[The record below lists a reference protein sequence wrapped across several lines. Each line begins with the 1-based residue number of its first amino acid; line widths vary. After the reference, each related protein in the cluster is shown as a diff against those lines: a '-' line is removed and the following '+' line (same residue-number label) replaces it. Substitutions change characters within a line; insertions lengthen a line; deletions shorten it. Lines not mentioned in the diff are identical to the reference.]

1 MQRQMFAKGG
11 AAFPDLSGDGQVTQK
26 DILMGRGVIPMQEGG
41 MAPMMPPQGGAPM
54 MPPGGAMMGAASGV
68 PDEQAESMG
77 AQVMDTGA
85 MQGMLAQVADNLEN
99 LDEVEDYE
107 QVMNVIRGDNATL
120 EDRYNE
126 LSGVVGPEDARQTPE
141 SVLALVQ
148 PVMMMAAVD
157 QGIGGLAAEEMT
169 APVEGAMAEG
179 IMSTVAPPPPA
190 EMAPSMPPA
199 GMGGPPPVNFN
210 QGGLVRRGDN
220 QPVQYFEEA
229 GVVLPPFFSLRDRS
243 FTTGT
248 DTPML
253 DTMLLQNIAKAQ
265 NQAAENLPPTKSE
278 RGDGSRLRQLMDAQK
293 EIYREYGLGDAASRA
308 ADLEEQK
315 KLTQAQMLFDIA
327 QTALTFAAPMQGE
340 PRGLSPAERLAM
352 AASSTKLPQTIGA
365 RAQQQLELQKAAKKE
380 ERAVDLAALQ
390 SAETK
395 LAAEKAAQEA
405 RDLQK
410 LKNETTEV
418 KASKPF
424 VTTRQVTIGDKTY
437 PAGQLLNLRPAQ
449 EATVEPDAL
458 KPWKEPG
465 EGSAAK
471 AYTVTKP
478 VIYEGTT
485 LSVGDVINVTPD
497 QATTIDGFETSTVP
511 YKAPE
516 KKGDVNIIF
525 PDGSQQVMTP
535 GTDPYL
541 KAIKP
546 VSEGG
551 KGGLLSGSVP
561 VTTKD
566 AVNLNVPKEGGGT
579 EVKAFEKN
587 SSEYWEAIRS
597 GATLRG
603 AYSPDT
609 AKLVNLQK
617 GDERKSVKEFSEDYY
632 DLAKKG
638 WTLATA
644 TAEAQPETTKLVVSA
659 MPIIVRDTNIAPG
672 TPVYLSDSEID
683 EVKTKF
689 GANAL
694 RNYEKADKPP
704 DVFGSGS
711 ADKALRYF
719 SIGEI
724 GEGVKAI
731 DAYANGGEDRVME
744 SMIAAY
750 TAPVPDAR
758 GFMQKRQLPD
768 FVKAAIKKRL
778 LANPALT
785 SPVPLNTLGLTQA
798 EMQTIR
804 PTQDLPLLN
813 PDNTVNIERAT
824 SDPTFIIT
832 GLDYTQSQGF
842 TSSLNRFFN
851 VVAGQAAELGLGP
864 GYAGNTGKITSSAD
878 KQLSALAR
886 QTISVARN
894 AVDGRVF
901 ALDLELLQDEVKGFT
916 PGGVRTDAGALQQLR
931 TVRQTL
937 ASQYSRA
944 KRIVDSAETDP
955 GAFEAK
961 TVEAAKLAM
970 MDTERLIAEYTAAI
984 LAYEAN
990 IGGSAAATSVTGGLP
1005 RVK

>member
-1 MQRQMFAKGG
+1 MNRQMFAKGG
-11 AAFPDLSGDGQVTQK
+11 AAFPDYSGDGQITQK

-41 MAPMMPPQGGAPM
+41 MAPMMPPQGMPPM
-54 MPPGGAMMGAASGV
+54 MPPSGAMMGAASGV
-68 PDEQAESMG
+68 PEEQAEAMG
-77 AQVMDTGA
+77 AQTMDTGA

-120 EDRYNE
+120 EDRYDE

-220 QPVQYFEEA
+220 QPVKYFA
-229 GVVLPPFFSLRDRS
+229 NGGVDFDALTPYFGPQIGTTPKQLQDLRAKIDAAS
-243 FTTGT
+243 N
-248 DTPML
+248 TP
-253 DTMLLQNIAKAQ
+253 AQ
-265 NQAAENLPPTKSE
+265 S
-278 RGDGSRLRQLMDAQK
+278 DGSRLRQLMDAQK

-340 PRGLSPAERLAM
+340 RRGLSPAERLAM

-395 LAAEKAAQEA
+395 LAAEVAAEQA

-410 LKNETTEV
+410 LKNETTAV

-449 EATVEPDAL
+449 VARVEPDAL
-458 KPWKEPG
+458 KPWEKPG

-478 VIYEGTT
+478 VIYEGAT

-516 KKGDVNIIF
+516 KNGDVNIIF

-587 SSEYWEAIRS
+587 SPEYWKAIKD

-603 AYSPDT
+603 AFDPKT
-609 AKLVNLQK
+609 APLVNMRK
-617 GDERKSVKEFSEDYY
+617 GDDAKSVPEGSTEYY
-632 DLAKKG
+632 SLAQQG
-638 WTLATA
+638 WTLGTA
-644 TAEAQPETTKLVVSA
+644 TGEPKPETTKIVVNTK
-659 MPIIVRDTNIAPG
+659 PITVNDVTVAPG
-672 TPVYLSDSEID
+672 TPIYLSDSQIAQVQED
-683 EVKTKF
+683 NGVDALTK
-689 GANAL
+689 
-694 RNYEKADKPP
+694 YEKAETPP
-704 DVFGSGS
+704 DIFGSGS
-711 ADKALRYF
+711 ADKAAKYF
-719 SIGEI
+719 ATAEI
-724 GEGVKAI
+724 DGVRAL
-731 DAYANGGEDRVME
+731 DLYAQGAKDDKME
-744 SMIAAY
+744 TFITLY
-750 TAPVPDAR
+750 TAGVPDAR
-758 GFMQKRQLPD
+758 GLMQKRPLPEY
-768 FVKAAIKKRL
+768 VKQAIRTRL
-778 LANPALT
+778 LNNPELT
-785 SPVPLNTLGLTQA
+785 SPVPLQSLGFTSTEFAQLV
-798 EMQTIR
+798 
-804 PTQDLPLLN
+804 PQDKPLVDPETN
-813 PDNTVNIERAT
+813 KVNIDVAT
-824 SDPTFIIT
+824 ADPTFVIT
-832 GLDYTQSQGF
+832 GVDYTKSQGF
-842 TSSLNRFFN
+842 TSGIQRFFN
-851 VVAGQAAELGLGP
+851 AVAGQASEIGIGS
-864 GYAGNTGKITSSAD
+864 GYAGQAGKITARAD
-878 KQLSALAR
+878 KQLEQLAKDVIR
-886 QTISVARN
+886 LERS
-894 AVDGRVF
+894 GLSGKLF
-901 ALDLELLQDEVKGFT
+901 ALDMELLKDQVSGFR
-916 PGGVRTDAGALQQLR
+916 PSLFKTDVGALESLKV
-931 TVRQTL
+931 VRNTL
-937 ASQYSRA
+937 ARTYVETKMILDNPEEYSKADVGDAR
-944 KRIVDSAETDP
+944 RLLPQLQNMIGETT
-955 GAFEAK
+955 G
-961 TVEAAKLAM
+961 
-970 MDTERLIAEYTAAI
+970 AI
-984 LAYEAN
+984 LGYERFL
-990 IGGSAAATSVTGGLP
+990 GSSGVQNTSKTKDLDRG
-1005 RVK
+1005 